1 MLNNRPRTARK
12 ICTKFDLGSKD
23 CGPSCDC
30 WDRSSAGHAAN
41 AKTLVLAL
49 PPCAS
54 TFRKRAGNWL
64 AKRQHDDAALLSRR
78 LEMTKIQNRRPGR
91 PEDLVGA

>member
-1 MLNNRPRTARK
+1 MFNNRPPTAGE
-12 ICTKFDLGSKD
+12 ICTKFELRAKD

-30 WDRSSAGHAAN
+30 WDRSSAGHSSN
-41 AKTLVLAL
+41 AKTLVFAL
-49 PPCAS
+49 PPGAS
-54 TFRKRAGNWL
+54 PFRKRAGNWL